1 LAGATATGFSMDLRE
16 VVAAAPLAEPRA
28 AVLAPYLP
36 QDQVLH
42 RRIAALRK
50 AGDVVVIDLPG
61 HEKSRSELGC
71 NRKLMLRNGK
81 WVVEKAGD
89 R

>member
-1 LAGATATGFSMDLRE
+1 M
-16 VVAAAPLAEPRA
+16 VVTVFDR
-28 AVLAPYLP
+28 
-36 QDQVLH
+36 D
-42 RRIAALRK
+42 RIGDYQQMVAALRK